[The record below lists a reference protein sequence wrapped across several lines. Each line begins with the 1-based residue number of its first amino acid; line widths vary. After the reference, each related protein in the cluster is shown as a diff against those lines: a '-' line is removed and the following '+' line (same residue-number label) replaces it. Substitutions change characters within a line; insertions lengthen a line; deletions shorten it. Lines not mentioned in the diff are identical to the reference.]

1 MYSREF
7 FPSFFIDP
15 REHYT
20 NEQIEISVS
29 NAIDEYL
36 EHIKTHIND
45 ENKEF
50 LENDKLPLSIGTTNG
65 ELAMY
70 QVSRIS
76 YKKHKQKL
84 QP

>member
-15 REHYT
+15 RDHYS
-20 NEQIEISVS
+20 NDQIEISVR
-29 NAIDEYL
+29 NAMAEYL
-36 EHIKTHIND
+36 EYIKTHIND
-45 ENKEF
+45 ENKEL

-70 QVSRIS
+70 QVSKIS
-76 YKKHKQKL
+76 YKKQKQKL